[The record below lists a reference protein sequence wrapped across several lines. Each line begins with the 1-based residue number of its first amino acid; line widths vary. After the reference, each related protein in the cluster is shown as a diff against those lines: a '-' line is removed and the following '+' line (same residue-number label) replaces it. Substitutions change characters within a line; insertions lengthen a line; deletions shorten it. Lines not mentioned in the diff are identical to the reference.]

1 VARLGRVG
9 SNPTPG
15 AYVYVSAFRFLAF
28 LPTNTNGFLSV
39 KVKLFVVHEAYCLRL
54 RNVYLF
60 IVVFFKRILGDEAR
74 L

>member
-1 VARLGRVG
+1 MFMFRRLDSWLSYLQILMVF
-9 SNPTPG
+9 
-15 AYVYVSAFRFLAF
+15 Y
-28 LPTNTNGFLSV
+28 SV

>member
-1 VARLGRVG
+1 
-9 SNPTPG
+9 
-15 AYVYVSAFRFLAF
+15 LAF
-28 LPTNTNGFLSV
+28 LPTNTNGFYSV